1 VANKHIDV
9 VVAGI
14 RQLTPRI
21 REFQFKATDG
31 GVLPHYA
38 PGAHIELHTGNAD
51 TGLIIRHYSLIGGT
65 VDRDDPRHMYR
76 IAVQREDRAA
86 GSAYIHAN
94 FEVGTRLQVSAPIN
108 NFPLDR
114 RDEHSLLIAG
124 GIGITPIFSMARSL
138 LHRNRSFTVVYAGRE
153 PGLMA
158 YHDELLQLVGPRVRF
173 HYRGTRNAEQLD
185 QQRLL
190 GAQPAGTT
198 AYVCGP
204 AAMVA
209 ATHVASA
216 AVGWPADRVRSEL
229 FGTGKTGDEVAFE
242 VELRRSGRVVRV
254 GRDVSILDALTAAK
268 VDVLWD
274 CRRGECGLCPQTVIE
289 SDGPIDHRDRYLSGD
304 EKAAGDTLCVC
315 VSRIRGKRLV
325 LDA

>member
-1 VANKHIDV
+1 MANNHIDA
-9 VVAGI
+9 VVAGV

-21 REFQFKATDG
+21 REFQFKATG
-31 GVLPHYA
+31 GRAVPPYA

-65 VDRDDPRHMYR
+65 VERDDPRNAYR

-86 GSAYIHAN
+86 GSAYIHSH

-153 PGLMA
+153 PALMA
-158 YHDELLQLVGPRVRF
+158 YHDELSRLAGPRVRF
-173 HYRGTRNAEQLD
+173 HYSGMHDAEKLD
-185 QQRLL
+185 LRALL
-190 GAQPAGTT
+190 GAQPSGTT

-204 AAMVA
+204 APMVA
-209 ATHVASA
+209 ATQAAGVANA
-216 AVGWPADRVRSEL
+216 WPADRVRSEL
-229 FGTGKTGDEVAFE
+229 FGTGKTGEEVAFE

-254 GRDVSILDALTAAK
+254 GKDVSILDALTAAK

-289 SDGPIDHRDRYLSGD
+289 SDGPIDHRDRYLSDD